1 MNFKLYFVLPPYA
14 ETLLSDLTHEF
25 NTVIAQQL
33 KQVFHTKL
41 LDFTYDTSFMTDDF
55 FDRSHLDIFGAEK
68 LTKKIKLLIRNT

>member
-1 MNFKLYFVLPPYA
+1 MPKRSYPISLTNSIP
-14 ETLLSDLTHEF
+14 LSL
-25 NTVIAQQL
+25 NNI